1 MTPYKQT
8 IVVPASSID
17 ENGHVN
23 NLEYIRWMLAAAHA
37 HADSVGSTAMTDAD
51 GGVWFVRSHH
61 IDYLLPALE
70 GDLLELR
77 TWVEDV
83 RRASSKRRY
92 ELSRAGQVL
101 AKGETEWAYVDRATG
116 RPKSIPS
123 GLRGL
128 FGGDTLD

>member
-1 MTPYKQT
+1 MTAFT
-8 IVVPASSID
+8 CSISVPKSSID

-37 HADSVGSTAMTDAD
+37 HAESVGSTALTDAD

-61 IDYLLPALE
+61 IDYLLPAVE
-70 GDLLELR
+70 GDQIELR

-101 AKGETEWAYVDRATG
+101 AKGETEWAYVDRASG
-116 RPKSIPS
+116 RPKSIPRA
-123 GLRGL
+123 LAEL
-128 FGGDTLD
+128 FRPTP